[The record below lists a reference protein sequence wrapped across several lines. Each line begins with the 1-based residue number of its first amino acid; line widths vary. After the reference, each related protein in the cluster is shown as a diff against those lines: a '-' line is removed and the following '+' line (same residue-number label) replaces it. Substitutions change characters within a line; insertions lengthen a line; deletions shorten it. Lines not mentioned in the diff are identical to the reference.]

1 MIFTLSILINL
12 CLIVAVYLIHRD
24 FDDRSFLDNEF
35 KEHLRKWVKEQK
47 PPRVDYSKING
58 KLEQVYRKASI
69 AEKMGER
76 AFNMASS
83 ANLGVIALQKS
94 LVVPRLLTKKQGTQN
109 ALAKKG
115 VDDLFSTSD
124 SFDYLMPILSDEQ
137 IELIEKAQEFKRKEM
152 EKQN

>member
-1 MIFTLSILINL
+1 MSQESNEDFRFRENVFI
-12 CLIVAVYLIHRD
+12 RD
-24 FDDRSFLDNEF
+24 RL
-35 KEHLRKWVKEQK
+35 QK
-47 PPRVDYSKING
+47 LVSQYKSPRVDYSKING